1 MFSIK
6 NLYLRVSYEPYANA
20 NFLSLSLSNKHALVS
35 ESQNGVTLIFS
46 AQGLGFKVSR
56 RWGSKE
62 GELR

>member
-20 NFLSLSLSNKHALVS
+20 NFLSFFNKTLSLSNKHALVS

-56 RWGSKE
+56 
-62 GELR
+62 

>member
-56 RWGSKE
+56 
-62 GELR
+62 